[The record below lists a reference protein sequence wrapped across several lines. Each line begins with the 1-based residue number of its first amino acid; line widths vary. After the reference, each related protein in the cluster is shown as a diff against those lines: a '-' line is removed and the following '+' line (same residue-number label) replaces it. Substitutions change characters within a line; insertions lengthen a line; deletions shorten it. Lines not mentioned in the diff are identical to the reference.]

1 MSILI
6 KCIYLVIMKLLVNSN
21 TINLSLLDTKTAHII
36 SKSKEF
42 CSIISTWGN
51 EIYFKTPIKGIKLEE
66 NARDTMDF
74 GEIAYWVEGNSIAI
88 GFGKTPASLNDEIRL
103 VSKVN
108 IWAKFDANNNNV
120 DFFKSIQ
127 EGSLIKF
134 IN

>member
-1 MSILI
+1 
-6 KCIYLVIMKLLVNSN
+6 MKLLVNSK

-42 CSIISTWGN
+42 SSLISTWGD
-51 EIYFKTPIKGIKLEE
+51 EIYFKTPINGIKLEE
-66 NARDTMDF
+66 NARDIVYF

-88 GFGKTPASLNDEIRL
+88 GFGKTPASINDEIRL

-108 IWAKFDANNNNV
+108 IWAKFDTKDNDI

-127 EGSLIKF
+127 DDPIIKF
-134 IN
+134 IY

>member
-6 KCIYLVIMKLLVNSN
+6 KCIYPIRMKLLINSR

-42 CSIISTWGN
+42 SSLISTWGD
-51 EIYFKTPIKGIKLEE
+51 EIYFKTPIKGIELEE
-66 NARDTMDF
+66 NARETMDF

-88 GFGKTPASLNDEIRL
+88 GFGRTPASKNNEIRL

-108 IWAKFDANNNNV
+108 IWAKFDTKKNNI

-127 EGSLIKF
+127 EGSLIELK
-134 IN
+134 I

>member
-6 KCIYLVIMKLLVNSN
+6 KCIYFVMMKLLVNN
-21 TINLSLLDTKTAHII
+21 KTINIRLLNTKTAHII
-36 SKSKEF
+36 SKSMEF
-42 CSIISTWGN
+42 SSLISTWGD

-88 GFGKTPASLNDEIRL
+88 GFGITPASINDEIRL

-108 IWAKFDANNNNV
+108 IWAKFNTKENDIN
-120 DFFKSIQ
+120 FFKSIKDDT
-127 EGSLIKF
+127 LIKF

>member
-6 KCIYLVIMKLLVNSN
+6 KCIYFLIMKLLVNN
-21 TINLSLLDTKTAHII
+21 KTIYISLLDTKTAHII
-36 SKSKEF
+36 SKSKDF
-42 CSIISTWGN
+42 RSSISTWGD
-51 EIYFKTPIKGIKLEE
+51 EIYFKTPITGIKLEE

-88 GFGKTPASLNDEIRL
+88 GFGITPASINDEIRL

-108 IWAKFDANNNNV
+108 IWAKFNTKENDIN
-120 DFFKSIQ
+120 FFKSIKDDTI
-127 EGSLIKF
+127 IKF

>member
-6 KCIYLVIMKLLVNSN
+6 KCDYFVRMKLLVNSK

-42 CSIISTWGN
+42 SSLISTWGD
-51 EIYFKTPIKGIKLEE
+51 EIYFKTPIKGIKLEK

-88 GFGKTPASLNDEIRL
+88 GFGKTPASKNDEIRL

-108 IWAKFDANNNNV
+108 IWAKFDTKNYNI
-120 DFFKSIQ
+120 DFFKSVK
-127 EGSLIKF
+127 EGSLIKL
-134 IN
+134 IT

>member
-1 MSILI
+1 MSIPI
-6 KCIYLVIMKLLVNSN
+6 KFIYFEGMKLLVNSK
-21 TINLSLLDTKTAHII
+21 TIDLSLLDTKTAHII
-36 SKSKEF
+36 RKSKEF
-42 CSIISTWGN
+42 SSLISTWGD

-88 GFGKTPASLNDEIRL
+88 GFGITPASINDEIRL

-108 IWAKFDANNNNV
+108 IWAKFNTKENDIN
-120 DFFKSIQ
+120 FFKSIKDDTI
-127 EGSLIKF
+127 IKF

>member
-1 MSILI
+1 
-6 KCIYLVIMKLLVNSN
+6 MKLLVNSK

-42 CSIISTWGN
+42 SSLISTWGD
-51 EIYFKTPIKGIKLEE
+51 EIYFKTPINGIKLEE
-66 NARDTMDF
+66 NARDIVYF

-88 GFGKTPASLNDEIRL
+88 GFGKTPASINDEIRP

-108 IWAKFDANNNNV
+108 IWAKFDTKDNDI

-127 EGSLIKF
+127 DDTIIKF

>member
-1 MSILI
+1 MGFSSLI
-6 KCIYLVIMKLLVNSN
+6 RTLG
-21 TINLSLLDTKTAHII
+21 D
-36 SKSKEF
+36 
-42 CSIISTWGN
+42 

-88 GFGKTPASLNDEIRL
+88 GFGITPASINDEIRL

-108 IWAKFDANNNNV
+108 KCAIFNTKENDIN
-120 DFFKSIQ
+120 FFKSIKNDNI
-127 EGSLIKF
+127 IKF

>member
-1 MSILI
+1 MSIPI
-6 KCIYLVIMKLLVNSN
+6 KFIYFEGMKLLVNSK
-21 TINLSLLDTKTAHII
+21 TIDLSLLDTKTAHII
-36 SKSKEF
+36 RKSKEF
-42 CSIISTWGN
+42 SSLISTWGD

-88 GFGKTPASLNDEIRL
+88 GFGITPASINEEIRL

-108 IWAKFDANNNNV
+108 IWAKFNTKDN
-120 DFFKSIQ
+120 DIYFFKSIKDDTI
-127 EGSLIKF
+127 IKF

>member
-1 MSILI
+1 
-6 KCIYLVIMKLLVNSN
+6 MKLLINSR

-42 CSIISTWGN
+42 SSLISTWGD

-88 GFGKTPASLNDEIRL
+88 GFGRTPASKNNEIRL

-108 IWAKFDANNNNV
+108 IWAKFDTKKNNI

-127 EGSLIKF
+127 EGSLIEFK
-134 IN
+134 I

>member
-1 MSILI
+1 
-6 KCIYLVIMKLLVNSN
+6 MKFLVNSK
-21 TINLSLLDTKTAHII
+21 TINISLLDTKTAHII
-36 SKSKEF
+36 SKSMEF
-42 CSIISTWGN
+42 SSLISTWGD

-88 GFGKTPASLNDEIRL
+88 GFGITPASINNEIRL

-108 IWAKFDANNNNV
+108 IWAKFNTKENNI
-120 DFFKSIQ
+120 DFFKSIK
-127 EGSLIKF
+127 GDTIIKF

>member
-1 MSILI
+1 
-6 KCIYLVIMKLLVNSN
+6 MKLLVNN
-21 TINLSLLDTKTAHII
+21 KKINVSLLDTKTAHII

-42 CSIISTWGN
+42 SSLISTWGE

-66 NARDTMDF
+66 NARDTMEF

-88 GFGKTPASLNDEIRL
+88 GFGVTPASINEEIRL

-108 IWAKFDANNNNV
+108 IWAKFNTIDNDIN
-120 DFFKSIQ
+120 FFMSIKDDTI
-127 EGSLIKF
+127 IKF

>member
-1 MSILI
+1 
-6 KCIYLVIMKLLVNSN
+6 MKLLVNSK
-21 TINLSLLDTKTAHII
+21 TINLSLLNTKTAHII

-42 CSIISTWGN
+42 SSLISTWGD
-51 EIYFKTPIKGIKLEE
+51 EIYFKTPINGIKLEE
-66 NARDTMDF
+66 NARDIVYF

-88 GFGKTPASLNDEIRL
+88 GFGRTPASINDEIRL

-108 IWAKFDANNNNV
+108 IWAKFDTKDNDI

-127 EGSLIKF
+127 DDTIIKF

>member
-6 KCIYLVIMKLLVNSN
+6 KCIYFVMMKLLVNN
-21 TINLSLLDTKTAHII
+21 KTINIRLLNTKTAHII
-36 SKSKEF
+36 SKSMEF
-42 CSIISTWGN
+42 SSLISTWGN

-66 NARDTMDF
+66 NARDTMNF

-88 GFGKTPASLNDEIRL
+88 GFGITPASINDEIRL

-108 IWAKFDANNNNV
+108 IWAKFNTKENDIN
-120 DFFKSIQ
+120 FFKSIKDDTI
-127 EGSLIKF
+127 IKF

>member
-6 KCIYLVIMKLLVNSN
+6 KCIYFLIMNLLVNN
-21 TINLSLLDTKTAHII
+21 KTIYISLLDTKTAHII
-36 SKSKEF
+36 SKSKDF
-42 CSIISTWGN
+42 SSLISTWGD

-88 GFGKTPASLNDEIRL
+88 GFGTTPASINDEIRL

-108 IWAKFDANNNNV
+108 IWAKFDTKDNDIN
-120 DFFKSIQ
+120 FFKSIKDDTI
-127 EGSLIKF
+127 IKF

>member
-6 KCIYLVIMKLLVNSN
+6 KSIYFVIMKLLVNN
-21 TINLSLLDTKTAHII
+21 KTIYINLLDTKTAHII
-36 SKSKEF
+36 SKSKDF
-42 CSIISTWGN
+42 SSLISTWGD
-51 EIYFKTPIKGIKLEE
+51 EIYFKTPITGIKLEE

-88 GFGKTPASLNDEIRL
+88 GFGITPASINDEIRL

-108 IWAKFDANNNNV
+108 IWAKFNTKENDIN
-120 DFFKSIQ
+120 FFKSIKDHTI
-127 EGSLIKF
+127 IKF

>member
-1 MSILI
+1 
-6 KCIYLVIMKLLVNSN
+6 MKLLVNSK
-21 TINLSLLDTKTAHII
+21 TIKLSLLDTKTAHII

-42 CSIISTWGN
+42 SSLISTWGD
-51 EIYFKTPIKGIKLEE
+51 EIYFKTPINGIKLEE
-66 NARDTMDF
+66 NARDIVYF

-88 GFGKTPASLNDEIRL
+88 GFGKTPASINDEIRL

-108 IWAKFDANNNNV
+108 IWAKFDTKDNDI

-127 EGSLIKF
+127 DDTIIKF

>member
-6 KCIYLVIMKLLVNSN
+6 KCIYFVIMKLLVNN
-21 TINLSLLDTKTAHII
+21 KTINVNLLDTKTAHII

-42 CSIISTWGN
+42 SSLISTWGE

-66 NARDTMDF
+66 NARDTMEF

-88 GFGKTPASLNDEIRL
+88 GFGVTLASINEEIRL

-108 IWAKFDANNNNV
+108 IWAKFDTKDNDIN
-120 DFFKSIQ
+120 FFKSIKDDTI
-127 EGSLIKF
+127 IKF